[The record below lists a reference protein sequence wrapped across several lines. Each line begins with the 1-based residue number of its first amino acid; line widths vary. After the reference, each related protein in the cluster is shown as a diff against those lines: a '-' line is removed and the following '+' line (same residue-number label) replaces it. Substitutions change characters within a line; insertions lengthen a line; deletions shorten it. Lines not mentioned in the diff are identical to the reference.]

1 MWYPCGPSSLLVHNN
16 AGEGSVKHSSL
27 VRLYLDPFVQ
37 AAMKPTAFRMA
48 NWSLS
53 HRDASRFGPSSR
65 WSNKDMDPVLP
76 EDRTWTTWDYIAY
89 WVSDAT
95 NAAVWQLAS
104 SMLAVG
110 LSWRQALPAIAV
122 GNIIIAVSSPNII
135 PNFGP
140 VQTLLL
146 AG

>member
-1 MWYPCGPSSLLVHNN
+1 
-16 AGEGSVKHSSL
+16 
-27 VRLYLDPFVQ
+27 
-37 AAMKPTAFRMA
+37 
-48 NWSLS
+48 
-53 HRDASRFGPSSR
+53 
-65 WSNKDMDPVLP
+65 MDPVLP

-110 LSWRQALPAIAV
+110 LSWRQALPAIAI

-135 PNFGP
+135 HNFRSFE
-140 VQTLLL
+140 LLL
-146 AG
+146 FAG

>member
-1 MWYPCGPSSLLVHNN
+1 
-16 AGEGSVKHSSL
+16 
-27 VRLYLDPFVQ
+27 
-37 AAMKPTAFRMA
+37 
-48 NWSLS
+48 
-53 HRDASRFGPSSR
+53 
-65 WSNKDMDPVLP
+65 MDPVLP

-95 NAAVWQLAS
+95 NAASWQLAS

-135 PNFGP
+135 LSFRL